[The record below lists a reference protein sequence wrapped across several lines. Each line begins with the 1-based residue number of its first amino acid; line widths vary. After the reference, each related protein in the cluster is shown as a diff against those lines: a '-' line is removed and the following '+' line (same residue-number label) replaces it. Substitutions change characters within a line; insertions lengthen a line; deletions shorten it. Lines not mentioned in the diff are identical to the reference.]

1 MRLTI
6 LFLLITAAVT
16 AQNVPGSKIHIRK
29 SLQALTIDGVL
40 DEPAWQEADV
50 AKDWYLHYPVD
61 SAPAPYQTEARVTFD
76 DHYFYF
82 SFVCFDHQGP
92 DMINSLRRDF
102 EYGLNDFV
110 GVNLGPYNDRL
121 NGFFF
126 SITPKGVQREGI
138 VIGGGAGGDAFNT
151 FWDNKWYSKV
161 VRLEDRWI
169 VEAAVPFSSI
179 RYKDG
184 LKEWNIIFDR
194 ADQKRNQISSWIR
207 TPIQYRTGMFAYS
220 GQLVWEDPVPPA
232 GPNISIIPFSTFS
245 YSSDKEKDPVINQTD
260 FQLGFDAKVGISPS
274 LNLDLSVNPDF
285 SQVEVDQQ
293 VINLSRFEFRFP
305 ERRQL
310 FLENSDL
317 FNRAGLPEARVF
329 FSRRI
334 GLVRDSSGLFQQ
346 IPILYGAR
354 LSGSLNEN
362 WRLSILNTQTKK
374 ELSLGLPAQNYTVA
388 TIQRN
393 FWAQSNVS
401 LTFVNKESLDTGH
414 PDDSIRYF
422 HQSLWKE
429 IIENNRP
436 VLKRNHYNRVFDI
449 DVELLSKDN
458 KWHSSLFA
466 AQSFDDIY
474 DDRNFSGGI
483 FFEYSGRNLYVRAR
497 PTYIGRNFNAE
508 AGFVPSA
515 GVYPGQVNL
524 LTELNY
530 LFYPVHP
537 KIISMGPLGSFRHTY
552 LPDGSLTD
560 REYSLGYNF
569 NFASTATVEIL
580 YSYMYQ
586 RLTSNFNPIDRNRY
600 TAFKTG
606 EAFGWHLVSATFTTN
621 KRKLL
626 NAEVGCTYGGFYNGT
641 NFNLIGQI
649 NIRHQPY
656 GNIAMSFDYNDLRL
670 PDNYGREKL
679 FLIGPRID
687 LTFTDKLFL
696 TTYYQYNNLLNNMNL
711 NVRFQWRYRPA
722 SDLFI
727 VYSEN
732 YLPKGFVSR
741 NNALVLKLNHWFNL

>member
-1 MRLTI
+1 M
-6 LFLLITAAVT
+6 ITAAVT
-16 AQNVPGSKIHIRK
+16 AQNVPGSKIHIRR
-29 SLQALTIDGVL
+29 SAEPITIDGVL
-40 DEPAWQEADV
+40 DEATWKEADV
-50 AKDWYLHYPVD
+50 AKDWYLNYPVD
-61 SAPAPYQTEARVTFD
+61 SSAAPFQTEARVTFD
-76 DHYFYF
+76 DHNFYF
-82 SFVCFDHQGP
+82 SFVCYDDNAP
-92 DMINSLRRDF
+92 DIIHSLRRDF
-102 EYGLNDFV
+102 EYPLNDFV
-110 GVNLGPYNDRL
+110 GVNIGPYNDRL

-126 SITPKGVQREGI
+126 SITPRGVQREGI

-151 FWDNKWYSKV
+151 YWDNKWYSKV
-161 VRLEDRWI
+161 LRLEDRWI

-184 LKEWNIIFDR
+184 LKEWNILFDR
-194 ADQKRNQISSWIR
+194 ADRKRNHLSSWIR
-207 TPIQYRTGMFAYS
+207 TPIQYSTGMFAYS
-220 GQLVWEDPVPPA
+220 GQLIWEDPVPPA
-232 GPNISIIPFSTFS
+232 GPNISLIPFTTFS
-245 YSSDKEKDPVINQTD
+245 YSKDNEVDPSATDSD

-317 FNRAGLPEARVF
+317 FSRAGLPEARVF

-334 GLVRDSSGLFQQ
+334 GLIRDSTGLFQR

-354 LSGSLNEN
+354 LSGSLNKN

-401 LTFVNKESLDTGH
+401 FTFVNKKSLQINSIADTTQ
-414 PDDSIRYF
+414 YF
-422 HQSLWKE
+422 HQSLWRE

-436 VLKRNHYNRVFDI
+436 VLRKNDYNRVFDI
-449 DVELLSKDN
+449 DVELLSRDN
-458 KWHSSLFA
+458 KWHSSFFA
-466 AQSFDDIY
+466 AQSFDDFSSS
-474 DDRNFSGGI
+474 RNFAGGI
-483 FFEYSGRNLYVRAR
+483 FFEYSARNIYIRAR
-497 PTYIGRNFNAE
+497 PSYIGRNFNAE

-515 GVYPGQVNL
+515 NIYPGQINL
-524 LTELNY
+524 VSEFNY
-530 LFYPVHP
+530 LIYPGNRSIVT
-537 KIISMGPLGSFRHTY
+537 MVPLAEFRQTY
-552 LPDGSLTD
+552 LPDGTLTD
-560 REYSLGYNF
+560 REYAIGYNL
-569 NFASTATVEIL
+569 NFLNTSTLEFL

-586 RLTSNFNPIDRNRY
+586 RLTSNFNPIDGGRY
-600 TAFKTG
+600 TSYLVG
-606 EAFGWHLVSATFTTN
+606 EEYGWHLFSANFESN
-621 KRKLL
+621 KRRLF
-626 NAEVGCTYGGFYNGT
+626 NAEIGCTYGGFYNGT
-641 NFNLIGQI
+641 NFNFNGQI
-649 NIRHQPY
+649 NARYQPY
-656 GNIAMSFDYNDLRL
+656 GNIALSFDYNDLRL

-696 TTYYQYNNLLNNMNL
+696 TTYYQYNNLLDNMNL
-711 NVRFQWRYRPA
+711 NIRFQWRYRPA

-732 YLPKGFVSR
+732 YIPKGFISR